1 MALSNAERQARYREK
16 RKQLAARGVMSE
28 AHRESL
34 LDLRRHLREWR
45 RSLAAFA
52 EGRMRM
58 TTNNVDTTAEHVVRV
73 RRMIAHNEA
82 VLLRFDPHG
91 LTADGNIEIGEVSA
105 HESAGVFPGRWVAYS
120 LDEQGRAV
128 KLRVYTAEGAARADA
143 RLGAGRY
150 AGRVHDDM
158 WAISP
163 PGGAP
168 SPS

>member
-16 RKQLAARGVMSE
+16 RKQLVAKSQMSE
-28 AHRESL
+28 AQRQAL
-34 LDLRRHLREWR
+34 TDLRRHLREWR

-82 VLLRFDPHG
+82 VLSRFDPDG
-91 LTADGNIEIGEVSA
+91 LTADGAIDIGEVSA
-105 HESAGVFPGRWVAYS
+105 HESSGVFPGRWVAYS
-120 LDEQGRAV
+120 LDDQGRAV
-128 KLRVYTAEGAARADA
+128 KLRVYTDEGAAKADA

-150 AGRVHDDM
+150 AGRVHDEM

-163 PGGAP
+163 PNG
-168 SPS
+168 